1 MFVPILS
8 GQPGGHA
15 LKLVGKPLFAGYL
28 IAPLQRLQHRPHVFL
43 FKLPKVRAAG
53 LFPAARVCH
62 IEHIP
67 QPGLV
72 AAGVDERDALAAAPD
87 VPAHAL
93 VPELVFG
100 AGGGGGAL
108 GIDHKLFV
116 EWVLV

>member
-1 MFVPILS
+1 VFLPILP

-15 LKLVGKPLFAGYL
+15 LKLVGKALFAGDL

-43 FKLPKVRAAG
+43 LKLPEVRAAG
-53 LFPAARVCH
+53 IFPAARVGH

-72 AAGVDERDALAAAPD
+72 TAGVDEGDALAAAPD
-87 VPAHAL
+87 IPAHAL
-93 VPELVFG
+93 VPELIFG

-108 GIDHKLFV
+108 GVDHKLFV
-116 EWVLV
+116 EGVLV